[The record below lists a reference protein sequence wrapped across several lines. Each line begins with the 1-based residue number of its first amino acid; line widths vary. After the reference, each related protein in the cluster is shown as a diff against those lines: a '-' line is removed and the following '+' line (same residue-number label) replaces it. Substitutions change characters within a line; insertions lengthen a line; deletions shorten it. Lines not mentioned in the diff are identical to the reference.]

1 MNIFK
6 PRARPN
12 QDQNNF
18 ENHGPIRASEVN
30 DFCVKSLDSRPSS
43 LIHYPLLIKNFG
55 IEILFKKEFSQ
66 IDLSW
71 SNGQNF
77 KEDTNLVSPIFFLFD
92 FPN

>member
-1 MNIFK
+1 MLKARFLPSFVFFTRFRFDQFK
-6 PRARPN
+6 
-12 QDQNNF
+12 
-18 ENHGPIRASEVN
+18 
-30 DFCVKSLDSRPSS
+30 
-43 LIHYPLLIKNFG
+43 IKNFE